1 MGVVKSLC
9 ICSLHEIDMSD
20 KYFKIV
26 ALMSHPIEGADHGL
40 DAFPDALNALENKL
54 SKHDRQNSQ
63 NVFAK
68 PVN

>member
-1 MGVVKSLC
+1 
-9 ICSLHEIDMSD
+9 MSY
-20 KYFKIV
+20 KYFKVV
-26 ALMSHPIEGADHGL
+26 ALMSLPIEGADHGL
-40 DAFPDALNALENKL
+40 DAFPDAVNVLEIKL

>member
-1 MGVVKSLC
+1 
-9 ICSLHEIDMSD
+9 MSD